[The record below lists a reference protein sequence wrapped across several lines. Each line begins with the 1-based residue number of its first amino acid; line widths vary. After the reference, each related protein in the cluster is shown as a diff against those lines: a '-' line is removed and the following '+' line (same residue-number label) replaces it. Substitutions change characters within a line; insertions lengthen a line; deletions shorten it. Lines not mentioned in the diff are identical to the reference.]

1 MVAPAIAPDPPQR
14 LHLPPAMERLG
25 RAMCLSL
32 TATMFLVAAWLCVR
46 RLAGE
51 MLQPLGFLGLLSVG
65 AILAG
70 IVSAVRYVGIGGAAD
85 AASQPQRMA
94 ILRVLP
100 GFATMLIGLV
110 LTLPGT
116 SFVAAAALWSCIALN
131 EGFWLW
137 IWLWMRRHDRV
148 PRAPV
153 DSSSSQ
159 LTTAPIPTASPLVE
173 EELPERFAEPLEE
186 GELQLPQEVSQQITR
201 TQSGAQGDTLAG
213 LLRAVFLPGE
223 RSRYLHVAICPPM
236 SGRPNV
242 EVVQL
247 SGPSTR
253 VKAAE
258 VQSFGVRFDLRLVTA
273 STHEETVLI
282 HFEACCPD

>member
-1 MVAPAIAPDPPQR
+1 MVAPALAPDPPQR
-14 LHLPPAMERLG
+14 LHLPLAMERLG

-51 MLQPLGFLGLLSVG
+51 MSQPLGLVALLSVG
-65 AILAG
+65 AILAS
-70 IVSAVRYVGIGGAAD
+70 IVSAVRCVGIGGGSSAE
-85 AASQPQRMA
+85 SQSQRMA
-94 ILRVLP
+94 MLRVLP
-100 GFATMLIGLV
+100 GFATMLIAIA

-116 SFVAAAALWSCIALN
+116 SFAAAAALWSCVAIN
-131 EGFWLW
+131 EGCWIGFW
-137 IWLWMRRHDRV
+137 IWYGRRDRV
-148 PRAPV
+148 THLPV
-153 DSSSSQ
+153 DSAPARSD
-159 LTTAPIPTASPLVE
+159 TAPAHVTSPLVE
-173 EELPERFAEPLEE
+173 DELPERVADPLDE
-186 GELQLPQEVSQQITR
+186 GDLQLPNEVSQQITR
-201 TQSGAQGDTLAG
+201 TQAGAHGDTLAG

-236 SGRPNV
+236 SGRPEV

-258 VQSFGVRFDLRLVTA
+258 IQSFGVRFDLRLVAA
-273 STHEETVLI
+273 STREETVLI

>member
-1 MVAPAIAPDPPQR
+1 
-14 LHLPPAMERLG
+14 MERLG

-51 MLQPLGFLGLLSVG
+51 MLQPLGFLPLLSVG
-65 AILAG
+65 VLLAG
-70 IVSAVRYVGIGGAAD
+70 IVSAVRCVGSGGVSS
-85 AASQPQRMA
+85 AASPPQRMA
-94 ILRVLP
+94 LLRVLP
-100 GFATMLIGLV
+100 GCATMWIALV

-116 SFVAAAALWSCIALN
+116 SFAAAAALWSCIALN
-131 EGFWLW
+131 EGAWIGWWLW
-137 IWLWMRRHDRV
+137 RRARV
-148 PRAPV
+148 PSAPV
-153 DSSSSQ
+153 HSSPPPAESER
-159 LTTAPIPTASPLVE
+159 TPIAEPMVDD
-173 EELPERFAEPLEE
+173 ELPGRSADPLDE
-186 GELQLPQEVSQQITR
+186 GELQLPHEVSQQITR
-201 TQSGAQGDTLAG
+201 TQSETEGDTLAG

-258 VQSFGVRFDLRLVTA
+258 VQAFGVRFDLRLVTA
-273 STHEETVLI
+273 STDEETVLI
-282 HFEACCPD
+282 HFEASCPD

>member
-14 LHLPPAMERLG
+14 LHWPPAMERLG

-32 TATMFLVAAWLCVR
+32 IATMLLVAVWLSAR
-46 RLAGE
+46 RLAGVT
-51 MLQPLGFLGLLSVG
+51 LQPLGFLALLFIG

-70 IVSAVRYVGIGGAAD
+70 LVTAIRILIASDTTTTASAWPAAL
-85 AASQPQRMA
+85 QRW
-94 ILRVLP
+94 LP
-100 GFATMLIGLV
+100 GLAMVLLATV

-116 SFVAAAALWSCIALN
+116 SWAAATALWSWVALN
-131 EGFWLW
+131 EGLW
-137 IWLWMRRHDRV
+137 IGIAIWRRGHVVRGPAVSPRPSTDSAS
-148 PRAPV
+148 PRAASRPV
-153 DSSSSQ
+153 ED
-159 LTTAPIPTASPLVE
+159 
-173 EELPERFAEPLEE
+173 ELPERSAEALED
-186 GELQLPQEVSQQITR
+186 GELHLPDEVSQQITR
-201 TQSGAQGDTLAG
+201 TRTGESGDALAG
-213 LLRAVFLPGE
+213 LLRAVFQPGE

-236 SGRPNV
+236 AGRPEV

-258 VQSFGVRFDLRLVTA
+258 IQSFGIRFDLRLLAA
-273 STHEETVLI
+273 SSHKETVLI

>member
-51 MLQPLGFLGLLSVG
+51 MLQPLGFLALLSVG

-70 IVSAVRYVGIGGAAD
+70 IVSAVRTVGIGAASS
-85 AASQPQRMA
+85 ATSQPQRMA
-94 ILRVLP
+94 MLRVLP

-116 SFVAAAALWSCIALN
+116 SLAAAAALWCCIGLN
-131 EGFWLW
+131 EGFW
-137 IWLWMRRHDRV
+137 IWLWMRRHNRGPHAPIDSSR
-148 PRAPV
+148 PRAETAAAP
-153 DSSSSQ
+153 
-159 LTTAPIPTASPLVE
+159 TTSPLVE
-173 EELPERFAEPLEE
+173 EVLPERVADPLDE

-201 TQSGAQGDTLAG
+201 TQSGTQGDTLAG

-258 VQSFGVRFDLRLVTA
+258 VQSFGVRFDLRLVSA
-273 STHEETVLI
+273 SSHEETVLI